1 MESGSFDGQVA
12 IVTGAA
18 RGIGRAIAERFAM
31 AGAAVAVAD
40 RDAAAAEEAAGAISA
55 SGGTAAAVA
64 VDIADVASI
73 DAMVA
78 TTAARLGEP
87 SVLVNNAGHAR
98 FAFALDLTE
107 EEWDYT
113 HTICTR
119 GTFFASQRVARMMAR
134 AGYGRILNLSSMTA
148 PLGHARYAA
157 YSSAK
162 GAIEAMTRVL
172 AVELGEHGITVNAI
186 APGPVETEFARA
198 ALTPER
204 RALRLS
210 RMPAGRLGTPAEVA
224 DAALFLCRPGAE
236 WITGTVL
243 SIDGGYTAHGAT
255 ELREDT
261 SHPVTKKESSA

>member
-1 MESGSFDGQVA
+1 MEANSLDGQVA
-12 IVTGAA
+12 IVTGGA
-18 RGIGRAIAERFAM
+18 RGIGQAIAERFAA

-40 RDAAAAEEAAGAISA
+40 RDVEEAERAAGAIVGA
-55 SGGTAAAVA
+55 GGTAAAIA
-64 VDIADVASI
+64 VDIAEVDSI
-73 DAMVA
+73 DQMVA
-78 TTAARLGEP
+78 ITTTQLGEP
-87 SVLVNNAGHAR
+87 TILVNNAGHAR
-98 FAFALDLTE
+98 FAFALDMTE

-113 HTICTR
+113 HSICTR
-119 GTFFASQRVARMMAR
+119 GTFFASQRAARVMAK

-148 PLGHARYAA
+148 PLGHARYAG

-172 AVELGEHGITVNAI
+172 AVELGEYGITVNAL

-204 RALRLS
+204 RALRLA
-210 RMPAGRLGTPAEVA
+210 RMPVGRLGTPAEVA
-224 DAALFLCRPGAE
+224 DAALFLCRPDAE

-255 ELREDT
+255 EPREVT
-261 SHPVTKKESSA
+261 SHPATKKESTA